1 MPKIAFSHFMEIT
14 DCQSKDTLF
23 SKESKYQ
30 ESGIE

>member
-1 MPKIAFSHFMEIT
+1 MPKIAFMEIT

-23 SKESKYQ
+23 SNESKYQ